1 MENLF
6 VLFLLSDFTWSFSKI
21 IRSSS
26 ERKVSYVS
34 HLVNQHIADVSKISS
49 RRCFARIQ
57 ILDDK
62 WRTPSW
68 DSNIYTFLVECFSCN
83 IVIIQFYII
92 YLKLKKMLFFAKKH
106 NTRLQLKH
114 NNKFIKIAIAKLLHK
129 EKGKLAQQSIMTG
142 TKSSKFNQMLK

>member
-114 NNKFIKIAIAKLLHK
+114 NNKVIF
-129 EKGKLAQQSIMTG
+129 
-142 TKSSKFNQMLK
+142 